1 MKKLL
6 LAAILGGIVT
16 FMWYGLSWMALPLHK
31 STVHNLPNGDAVIA
45 ALAAQ
50 PPASGVYAFPMPDH
64 DAPEAEQ
71 DALKARWAKGN
82 IVPFIVWQREGRT
95 FMDPGVMVRGLLLEI
110 LNALLVALLLSQALP
125 ALPGY
130 GQRVIFV
137 VLCGLFAATV
147 THLTYWNWMAFPL
160 NYSLVMVLD
169 VVVAWLLGGLVI
181 AKIIQPKK

>member
-16 FMWYGLSWMALPLHK
+16 FFWYGLSWMALPLHK
-31 STVHNLPNGDAVIA
+31 NTLHALPNGDAVLA
-45 ALAAQ
+45 ALNSA
-50 PPASGVYAFPMPDH
+50 PPDTGVYAFPMPDH
-64 DAPEAEQ
+64 DAPEAAQ
-71 DALKARWAKGN
+71 QVAADRWKQGG
-82 IVPFIVWQREGRT
+82 IVPFIVFQKEGRT
-95 FMDPGVMVRGLLLEI
+95 FMDPRVFIRGLLLEI

-130 GQRVIFV
+130 GQRVTFV
-137 VLCGLFAATV
+137 VLCGIFAGIVA
-147 THLTYWNWMAFPL
+147 HLSYWNWMAFPL